1 VTQRAGDMWD
11 IWLPSSLA
19 YGDEGRGVMIGVCAC
34 VCVCVLMLASR
45 GDRPWRFSA
54 LYAAAYENK
63 MNCLSHTLCCVHG
76 RRKVNEAV
84 RLKLIATPHLHKK
97 IGAFRCARTAW
108 CTRWNMLGMSRT
120 QSRTRSGWVIR
131 SLIVVLHVAR
141 EHPSESAC
149 HLGHFVTDRVFRS
162 RAISASNDMLWPLRG
177 LQ

>member
-1 VTQRAGDMWD
+1 MTYHNFCSFVFSVTCLLFFPEAYATRFTSQHFTSFHLFIYSLTHSFTIDARPKEAQCSRVMQRAGDMWD

-54 LYAAAYENK
+54 LYAAAHENK

-84 RLKLIATPHLHKK
+84 RLKLIATPHLQKK
-97 IGAFRCARTAW
+97 
-108 CTRWNMLGMSRT
+108 
-120 QSRTRSGWVIR
+120 
-131 SLIVVLHVAR
+131 
-141 EHPSESAC
+141 
-149 HLGHFVTDRVFRS
+149 
-162 RAISASNDMLWPLRG
+162 
-177 LQ
+177 